1 MKKILGLMDE
11 ALIYEREGM
20 NEQAINAWQKLI
32 DTINTFNAHKVILY
46 GIAVK
51 QMAKEHI
58 QKLHTN
64 EQEQ

>member
-11 ALIYEREGM
+11 ALVYEREGM

-32 DTINTFNAHKVILY
+32 DTINAFNANKVILY

-51 QMAKEHI
+51 QMATEHI
-58 QKLHTN
+58 QKL